1 MKLGTTDIS
10 IMNVRNITGCP
21 STDLGTLCVASNDGD
36 GYAFNIVENGY
47 TQGNGYL
54 KVDSVGFPEKYPYYN
69 MYSNNSPA
77 EWVAAQY
84 PSKLLSFRIKRE
96 STSSSNYIYSLG
108 SFGGY
113 DSAAKPPS
121 VPSVIASFVQNTRV
135 QNYPV
140 YIHNVSLGD
149 YDWSKLGAKYAKLLM
164 YNDSNLTTAD
174 YQTDY
179 FAITETVPV
188 ATLNLT
194 LNTSSSFTRDYTMVI
209 AIADAGQ
216 SIIGI
221 LPVVGT
227 FSITVVAQTTVRIF
241 ANITGKN
248 GITTTLNGTA
258 VTGVYGNATVS
269 NKVRLTSADK
279 RPKNYNLTSVNIVCK
294 DGNGNEVYNKNRTPD
309 YRDMPSSYSD
319 LYEISVGS
327 EYTMWAYVPTEAWNT
342 ISDTGC
348 SVTITLVLN

>member
-1 MKLGTTDIS
+1 MKLGATDVS
-10 IMNVRNITGCP
+10 TMTVRNITGNP
-21 STDLGTLCVASNDGD
+21 TTDLGTLCVASNDGD

-54 KVDSVGFPEKYPYYN
+54 KVDSLGFPAKFPYYN
-69 MYSNNSPA
+69 MYSTNCCG
-77 EWVAAQY
+77 EWVEDAGGVVKY
-84 PSKLLSFRIKRE
+84 RIKRE
-96 STSSSNYIYSLG
+96 SASSSNYMYDLG

-121 VPSVIASFVQNTRV
+121 VPSVTASFVQNTTV

-140 YIHNVSLGD
+140 NIHNISLGD
-149 YDWSKLGAKYAKLLM
+149 YDWSKLGAKYAKLVM
-164 YNDSNLTTAD
+164 FNDSNLTTAD
-174 YQTDY
+174 YQTGY
-179 FAITETVPV
+179 FSITETAPV

-209 AIADAGQ
+209 VIADAGQ
-216 SIIGI
+216 SDIGI

-227 FSITVVAQTTVRIF
+227 FSISVVAQTTVRIF
-241 ANITGKN
+241 ANITGRN
-248 GITTTLNGTA
+248 GISTTLSGTA
-258 VTGVYGNATVS
+258 VTGVYGNDTVS
-269 NKVRLTSADK
+269 NKVRLTSKDK
-279 RPKNYNLTSVNIVCK
+279 QPKNYELKYVNIVCR
-294 DGNGNEVYNKNRTPD
+294 DGNGNEVYNQTRQPD

-327 EYTMWAYVPTEAWNT
+327 ELTMWAYVPTEAWNT
-342 ISDTGC
+342 ISSTGC